1 MVTRYIMSMEQI
13 QEHWILLAL
22 WWLLKSS
29 RILMEHLTERAC
41 AMTELQKP
49 WPKQTSFKPCLLSAL
64 KLNVFSLWKEQVAS
78 HMCAR
83 KTTDYKYNQIKNKLE
98 ELCGNSHFKTLS
110 RHGPSPSHL
119 NYFLIV
125 PIFSFVL
132 QKRTVLLQEW
142 YHLENERFQKI

>member
-1 MVTRYIMSMEQI
+1 MITRYIMSMEQI

-29 RILMEHLTERAC
+29 RILMEHLTERTC

-49 WPKQTSFKPCLLSAL
+49 WPKQTSFKPCLLLAL

-78 HMCAR
+78 HMHAR
-83 KTTDYKYNQIKNKLE
+83 KTADYKYNQIKNKLE
-98 ELCGNSHFKTLS
+98 YLCGNSHFKTLS
-110 RHGPSPSHL
+110 WHCPSPSHL

-125 PIFSFVL
+125 PIFSFVSQSGL
-132 QKRTVLLQEW
+132 RHSKNDT
-142 YHLENERFQKI
+142 HPENERFQKI